1 MSFVGVGYPEKPS
14 GLPKVTENGS
24 SRLDMRSGGLR
35 GCLLCLQEAVDGPQG
50 WQPLLIAKSFSQAPK
65 SRVLAQ
71 FPLSSAG
78 VGWRPLGTEDIRF
91 PVLGA
96 PLPPGPQTAVTF

>member
-1 MSFVGVGYPEKPS
+1 MSFVGVGDPEKPS
-14 GLPKVTENGS
+14 GLPKFTQSGS
-24 SRLDMRSGGLR
+24 SRLDMRSEGLR

-50 WQPLLIAKSFSQAPK
+50 WQPLLMPSHFPWAPK

-78 VGWRPLGTEDIRF
+78 VGWWPLGTEDIRF